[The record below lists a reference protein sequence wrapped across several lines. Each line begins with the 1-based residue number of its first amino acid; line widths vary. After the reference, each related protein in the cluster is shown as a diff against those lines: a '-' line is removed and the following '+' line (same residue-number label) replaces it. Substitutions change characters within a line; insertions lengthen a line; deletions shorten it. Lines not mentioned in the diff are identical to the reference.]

1 MARTTT
7 ESNPPK
13 MAYKLREA
21 AELTSFGYDKL
32 RECIAA
38 GRLKAKRDLDP
49 KTGEPVG
56 PFIILH
62 RDLEDFLNALVD
74 AA

>member
-7 ESNPPK
+7 EPNPPK

-38 GRLKAKRDLDP
+38 GRLKAKRDLDAS
-49 KTGEPVG
+49 GEPVG